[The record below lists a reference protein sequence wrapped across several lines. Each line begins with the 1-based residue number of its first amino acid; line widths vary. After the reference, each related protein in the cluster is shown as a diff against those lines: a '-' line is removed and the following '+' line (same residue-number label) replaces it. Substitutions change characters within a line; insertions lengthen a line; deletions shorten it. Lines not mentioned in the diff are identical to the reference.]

1 MADARV
7 VIVGGGFAGLYLA
20 RGLAGAP
27 AAITLVDRHN
37 YHLFQPLLYQ
47 VATAGLAAPDV
58 SAPIRKV
65 LARQRNLTVLLG
77 TAMAVDLAGRR
88 IVLADGALDY
98 DLLVLAPGM
107 TPAYFGHDEWAR
119 VAPGL
124 KDCDDALAI
133 RSRILLAYEAAER
146 EQSAERRQP
155 WLTFVVVGGGPTG
168 VELAGAL
175 ADIARRTLARDFRR
189 FDSKDSRI
197 VLLEAGPRLL
207 ASFDPALSAD
217 AERRLAAMG
226 VEVRTG
232 ARVTGV
238 DERGVE
244 LSVVS
249 GSRSGGGSGAA
260 DERIECR
267 TAIWAAGVAAAPL
280 TASLGVPLD
289 RAGRVLVEPDLSVPG
304 HPEVFV
310 VGDAA
315 AVRAGEGPD
324 DGWVPG
330 LAPAAIQMGRLAALN
345 VRRRLE
351 GQPTH
356 AFRYRD
362 KGQLATLGRSAAV
375 AQIGRLRLTGLGGWL
390 LWATVH
396 IAWLIGFRN
405 RFVVLFEWAWLYF
418 TEQRS
423 ARVIIETGRDAERA
437 SRRA

>member
-1 MADARV
+1 
-7 VIVGGGFAGLYLA
+7 
-20 RGLAGAP
+20 
-27 AAITLVDRHN
+27 
-37 YHLFQPLLYQ
+37 
-47 VATAGLAAPDV
+47 
-58 SAPIRKV
+58 
-65 LARQRNLTVLLG
+65 
-77 TAMAVDLAGRR
+77 
-88 IVLADGALDY
+88 
-98 DLLVLAPGM
+98 
-107 TPAYFGHDEWAR
+107 

-146 EQSAERRQP
+146 EESAERRRP

-207 ASFDPALSAD
+207 PAFEPALSAD
-217 AERRLAAMG
+217 AERRLIAMG

-232 ARVTGV
+232 SRVTGV
-238 DERGVE
+238 DERGVD
-244 LSVVS
+244 LA
-249 GSRSGGGSGAA
+249 G
-260 DERIECR
+260 ERIECR

-289 RAGRVLVEPDLSVPG
+289 KAGRVLVEPDLSVPG

-310 VGDAA
+310 IGDAA
-315 AVRAGEGPD
+315 AVRAGPGPTD
-324 DGWVPG
+324 AWVPG
-330 LAPAAIQMGRLAALN
+330 MAPAAIQMGRLAAVN
-345 VRRRLE
+345 VSLRLA
-351 GQPTH
+351 GRPTM

-375 AQIGRLRLTGLGGWL
+375 AQIGRLRLTGWIGWL
-390 LWATVH
+390 VWATVH

-418 TEQRS
+418 TQQRS
-423 ARVIIETGRDAERA
+423 ARVIVETGRDAERA
-437 SRRA
+437 SRSA